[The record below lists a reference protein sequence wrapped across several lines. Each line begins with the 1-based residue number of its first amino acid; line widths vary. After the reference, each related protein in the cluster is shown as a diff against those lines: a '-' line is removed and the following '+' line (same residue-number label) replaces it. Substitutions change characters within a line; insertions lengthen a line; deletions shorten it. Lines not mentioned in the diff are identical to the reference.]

1 MQNDYLTNKKKYD
14 SVVQKKYNLK
24 NESITNFINSK
35 KPNNVDINKL
45 LNKVKINEKNQKKE
59 KLILL
64 SIASLVVGVAGIISI
79 I

>member
-1 MQNDYLTNKKKYD
+1 MQNDYLSNKKKFD
-14 SVVQKKYNLK
+14 TAAQNKYNLK
-24 NESITNFINSK
+24 NKISTNDINSK
-35 KPNNVDINKL
+35 KANNVDINKL
-45 LNKVKINEKNQKKE
+45 LNKVKISEKNQKKE

>member
-14 SVVQKKYNLK
+14 SGVQKKYNLK

-35 KPNNVDINKL
+35 KPNNIDINKL

>member
-64 SIASLVVGVAGIISI
+64 SVASLAVGIAGIISVI
-79 I
+79 

>member
-24 NESITNFINSK
+24 NKSITNFINSK

-64 SIASLVVGVAGIISI
+64 SIAALVVGVAGIISI

>member
-1 MQNDYLTNKKKYD
+1 MQNDYLNNKKKYD
-14 SVVQKKYNLK
+14 SVIQKKYNLK
-24 NESITNFINSK
+24 NKSSINFINSK

>member
-1 MQNDYLTNKKKYD
+1 MQNDYLSNKKKYD
-14 SVVQKKYNLK
+14 SVIQKKYNLK
-24 NESITNFINSK
+24 NKPSTNFINSK

-64 SIASLVVGVAGIISI
+64 SIASLVLGVAGIISVI
-79 I
+79 

>member
-24 NESITNFINSK
+24 NKSITNFINSK

-64 SIASLVVGVAGIISI
+64 SIASLAVGIAGIISI
-79 I
+79 V

>member
-24 NESITNFINSK
+24 NKSITNFINSK

>member
-24 NESITNFINSK
+24 NKSITNFINSK

-64 SIASLVVGVAGIISI
+64 GVALLSVGIAGIISVI
-79 I
+79 